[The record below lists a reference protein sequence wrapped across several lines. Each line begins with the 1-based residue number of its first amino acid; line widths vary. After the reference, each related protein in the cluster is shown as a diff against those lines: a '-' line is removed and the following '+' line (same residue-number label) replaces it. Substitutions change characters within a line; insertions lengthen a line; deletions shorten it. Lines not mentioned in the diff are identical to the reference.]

1 MNKMATGSVVRR
13 QRVNRSVEQWRALLQ
28 AQQASGLSQESY
40 CLAEGVSSTSFA
52 KWRKRFRE
60 ERASSSSTKTA
71 IVKAA
76 VPEFVEL
83 ARGPRPLPVGAHNE
97 VPAGVKLRLEL
108 GSGIVLE
115 LTRL

>member
-1 MNKMATGSVVRR
+1 MNKIESGITPKR
-13 QRVNRSVEQWRALLQ
+13 QRVNRSVDQWRALLQ

-40 CLAEGVSSTSFA
+40 CKAEGVSSTAFA
-52 KWRKRFRE
+52 KWRKRFRDD
-60 ERASSSSTKTA
+60 RSSSA

-76 VPEFVEL
+76 PPEFVEL
-83 ARGPRPLPVGAHNE
+83 PRTQRALE
-97 VPAGVKLRLEL
+97 AGVRLRLEL